1 MLFSGGGVSVG
12 LPKFLLFL
20 PLDRAGPPG
29 HLTKKFFWETST
41 PGVYRGEFSRGWKFR
56 QPACS
61 SSRLTHRTLAH
72 GDKFMKVAML
82 PETLESGIASH
93 LLDPEIRVRVAQLLS
108 RLFPQGYL
116 PERRQ
121 DQRYPFP
128 FLVRLNRVAA
138 DGQTPTEESI
148 VVVGKHIS
156 ESGFGFYHFQ
166 PLTDRRMIASF
177 ETPSGQWIAFLLDIR
192 WCRFTQQGWY
202 ESGGRFLR
210 AVACPP
216 YRPE

>member
-1 MLFSGGGVSVG
+1 
-12 LPKFLLFL
+12 
-20 PLDRAGPPG
+20 
-29 HLTKKFFWETST
+29 
-41 PGVYRGEFSRGWKFR
+41 
-56 QPACS
+56 
-61 SSRLTHRTLAH
+61 
-72 GDKFMKVAML
+72 MKVATL
-82 PETLESGIASH
+82 PEAVESSVESH
-93 LLDPEIRVRVAQLLS
+93 LLDPQIRVHVAHLLS
-108 RLFPQGYL
+108 RLFPQGQL

-121 DQRYPFP
+121 NQRHPFP
-128 FLVRLNRVAA
+128 YLVRLNRVAS
-138 DGQTPTEESI
+138 DGQNPTEESI

-177 ETPSGQWIAFLLDIR
+177 ETASGQRIAFLLDIR

-216 YRPE
+216 HRAE